1 MSEFDATD
9 IDMLIVAALVARG
22 FTEQSARGVVTIVKR
37 RAWTEGYESGRD
49 ASYDYRETMN
59 PYG

>member
-9 IDMLIVAALVARG
+9 IDMLIVTALVARG
-22 FTEQSARGVVTIVKR
+22 FTEKSARGVVMIVKR
-37 RAWTEGYESGRD
+37 RAWTEGYESGR
-49 ASYDYRETMN
+49 AACYDYREVLN

>member
-1 MSEFDATD
+1 MSEYDATD
-9 IDMLIVAALVARG
+9 IEMMIVFNLVEKGFSMSNAKGLITL
-22 FTEQSARGVVTIVKR
+22 IKR
-37 RAWTEGYESGRD
+37 SAWTEGYESGRD